1 MGFLDYTVGV
11 FSSGAGATASEQK
24 SETVSDL
31 GNRLERYGDDS
42 VERECNNAREIPL
55 VGDAIA
61 ESGLLISKG
70 VNKAGHITGKVID
83 FFSK

>member
-1 MGFLDYTVGV
+1 MGFWDYTVGV

-24 SETVSDL
+24 SETISDF
-31 GNRLERYGDDS
+31 GNKLERYGDNS
-42 VERECNNAREIPL
+42 VERECNNARDIPV

-70 VNKAGHITGKVID
+70 VKKAGHIAGKFINLMN
-83 FFSK
+83 K